1 MYLRFFFAAHFCI
14 PGNKKIPDTAFLQYQ
29 GRYAYRGSTHL
40 HLSVLP
46 GIYLLTA
53 CPFQRNLILDY
64 NGITG
69 PDWGHSELV
78 FTYFSAGI
86 LTPNVFLSGTVP
98 YATLLF
104 NVFTRVILY
113 PFVLSV
119 KCFRRKI
126 LSSATVFVFLAAS
139 AWAWIVTSDLLT
151 YMNGTGFLLL

>member
-1 MYLRFFFAAHFCI
+1 MLH
-14 PGNKKIPDTAFLQYQ
+14 KKIPDTAFCNIRDDLLIVVPPIFISSSYQ
-29 GRYAYRGSTHL
+29 TNI
-40 HLSVLP
+40 V
-46 GIYLLTA
+46 
-53 CPFQRNLILDY
+53 CPFRRNLILDD

-98 YATLLF
+98 YVTLLF

-126 LSSATVFVFLAAS
+126 LSSAAVFVFLAAS
-139 AWAWIVTSDLLT
+139 AWAWIVTSNLLT
-151 YMNGTGFLLL
+151 YMNSTGFLLL